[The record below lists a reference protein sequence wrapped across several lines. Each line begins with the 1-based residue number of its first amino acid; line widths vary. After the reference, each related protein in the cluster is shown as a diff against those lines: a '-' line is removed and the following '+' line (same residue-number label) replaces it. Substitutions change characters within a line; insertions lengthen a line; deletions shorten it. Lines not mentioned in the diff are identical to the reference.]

1 VSDLARRL
9 GGVLRST
16 QDKTLGR
23 RAVRAG
29 LLSEAELGGPFQVD
43 ELLQM
48 KGVTPERIKEL
59 HDEVDRDDFAL
70 FRPDRAMPPEV
81 VELLAEPDRRM
92 AEFIRVSRL
101 GQGGIGEVWKA
112 WDSRLGRWVA
122 IKLPM
127 ATPDQEGAAERF
139 SREALAAARLTHPN
153 IVSIHRV
160 AEENG
165 RCFIVMQYVEGQS
178 LRTATLETR
187 KALET
192 MRDVALAVQY
202 AHEQGVIHRDLK
214 PGNIVIGPE
223 GRPFVLDFG
232 LAHLEQ
238 AGRVQ
243 SREGLVA
250 GTAAYMSPE
259 QARGE
264 PAARERAT
272 DVYSLGATL
281 YEVVT
286 GRPPFDGAT
295 FAETLEKVLH
305 REPPS
310 PRSIAPGI
318 SIDVDAVI
326 QKAMDKDPRRRYATA
341 KEVADDLDRCLRQEP
356 VAARRSAFSRRM
368 RVGMRRN
375 PWVGWVAAG
384 LLLAVLA
391 AGAWHSVSESTA
403 AASAASAARERE
415 REIKASVDMARLS
428 IDAMLTLRRAGAND
442 GMKEFL
448 GRIETAVGAARS
460 KDYGT
465 PELESLLGVAYRAAM
480 MNGKALE
487 CQERALA
494 ASPELLPALYE
505 RFVLQRTDPGL
516 GVRTGEAGIPRIL
529 QTVPPGPE
537 RRLIDGCLALDSGN
551 ETAARQEFEKA
562 VSLDPSRVEAWDL
575 LSRAES
581 PRRPSTP
588 KERVERAQRSE
599 DVLTRALKID
609 RGYLPFWLGRGRQRR
624 QLAAGLGESG
634 KDPTLAYQGADEDFS
649 EAIRLRPSVAASVGR
664 AMVRTL
670 QAEHRAS
677 LGENPQKGFE
687 EAATD
692 LDQAARLSPG
702 DPSIL
707 AGRSLTLRSRAD
719 YRTGRGESPLQDL
732 EELERRI
739 SELAPPGVVPE
750 EAWMNF
756 ALIWSD
762 QALFRA
768 ALGEDPSSDFA
779 RAEEAFE
786 KIKDPCPLS
795 WHEKRAR
802 MRVQRARLRPRQQTD
817 PAMHD
822 IDLALQDLS
831 LDGQSSL
838 PSNEYGITRA
848 MARRTKG
855 TLMIA
860 CGQDPSELFQ
870 GARADLD
877 QVLDWNPV
885 SAEASAERGHLELA
899 WGRYRTKLADRPGAL
914 DHYGSSVRSFE
925 EAIRSNDT
933 LATPLR
939 EWLREARRGL
949 LGAY

>member
-9 GGVLRST
+9 GGVLRSA
-16 QDKTLGR
+16 QDKALAR

-29 LLSEAELGGPFQVD
+29 LLSEADLTGPFQVD
-43 ELLQM
+43 ELLHM
-48 KGVTPERIKEL
+48 KGVAPERIKEL
-59 HDEVDRDDFAL
+59 HDEIDRDDYAL

-81 VELLAEPDRRM
+81 AEILAEPDRRM

-122 IKLPM
+122 LKLPM
-127 ATPDQEGAAERF
+127 AAPDQDGAAERF

-178 LRTATLETR
+178 LRGSKLDLGR
-187 KALET
+187 ALET
-192 MRDVALAVQY
+192 MRDVALAVHY

-214 PGNIVIGPE
+214 PGNIVIGPD

-264 PAARERAT
+264 AGARERST

-281 YEVVT
+281 YEIVT
-286 GRPPFDGAT
+286 GRAPFDGAS

-310 PRSIAPGI
+310 PRSILPTL
-318 SIDVDAVI
+318 SVDVEAVI
-326 QKAMDKDPRRRYATA
+326 LKAMDKDPRRRYASA
-341 KEVADDLDRCLRQEP
+341 REFADELDRCLRQEP

-368 RVGMRRN
+368 RVGIRQN
-375 PWVGWVAAG
+375 PWLAWVGAG
-384 LLLAVLA
+384 LLLAAAA
-391 AGAWHSVSESTA
+391 AGAWRSVSESNA
-403 AASAASAARERE
+403 LASAARERD
-415 REIKASVDMARLS
+415 RESQAAADMLRLS

-448 GRIETAVGAARS
+448 SRIESTAAVSR
-460 KDYGT
+460 KKEHWT
-465 PELESLLGVAYRAAM
+465 PQLESLLGVAYRNAM

-494 ASPELLPALYE
+494 VSPDLPQAVYE
-505 RFVLQRTDPGL
+505 RIILWSQDPSLVSAHSRELEKVRASFGDSPDGLTLQGL
-516 GVRTGEAGIPRIL
+516 SALLLGN
-529 QTVPPGPE
+529 PE
-537 RRLIDGCLALDSGN
+537 
-551 ETAARQEFEKA
+551 AAREMLEKV
-562 VSLDPSRVEAWDL
+562 VSADSARVEAWDL
-575 LSRAES
+575 LARSNLARFPSLAPPQEQEVGCARAE
-581 PRRPSTP
+581 
-588 KERVERAQRSE
+588 E
-599 DVLTRALKID
+599 VLTRALKLD
-609 RGYLPFWLGRGRQRR
+609 RGYVPFWMSRGERR
-624 QLAAGLGESG
+624 QDLARIRKDTGR
-634 KDPTLAYQGADEDFS
+634 DPTLQFQGAEEDFS
-649 EAIRLRPSVAASVGR
+649 QALRLHPSVAAYVTR
-664 AMVRTL
+664 AAART
-670 QAEHRAS
+670 EHAAHHAS
-677 LGENPQKGFE
+677 LGELPQKGFE
-687 EAATD
+687 EAEAD
-692 LDQAARLSPG
+692 LDLAARLAPG
-702 DPSIL
+702 DESIL
-707 AGRSLTLRSRAD
+707 VGRTFALRSRAD
-719 YRTGRGESPLQDL
+719 YRVARGESPQK
-732 EELERRI
+732 ELEDM
-739 SELAPPGVVPE
+739 EALAAAYRKNAPVPG
-750 EAWMNF
+750 EAWMNI
-756 ALIWSD
+756 ALGWKD
-762 QALFRA
+762 QALFKGGQ
-768 ALGEDPSSDFA
+768 GEPTAKDFD

-786 KIKDPCPLS
+786 KVAHPNPVARN
-795 WHEKRAR
+795 EARAR
-802 MRVQRARLRPRQQTD
+802 MRVLRARLRPRQQSD
-817 PAMHD
+817 AAMQD
-822 IDLALQDLS
+822 VDLALQDLS
-831 LDGQSSL
+831 IISSL
-838 PSNEYGITRA
+838 QIPTIEFGVTRA

-855 TLMIA
+855 TLMVP
-860 CGQDPSELFQ
+860 CGQDPTAYFQ

-877 QVLDWNPV
+877 QVLESNPI

-899 WGRYRTKLADRPGAL
+899 WGRYRTKLSDRPGAL
-914 DHYGSSVRSFE
+914 DHYGRSVRSFE

-933 LATPLR
+933 LAMPLR